1 MKKLFVA
8 VAVAISVVL
17 FSSCGGVGTGANSSA
32 SSSNSSSVSSST
44 TTSSSAATGG
54 SVLGNILGATANGET
69 LGNVLTSVL
78 GIDRITQKNLIG
90 TWKYKGPGCAFTSEN
105 ALAKAGGE
113 IAATQVK
120 EKMASQYSKL
130 GFTASNTYISFENN
144 GVFSAKIDGKS
155 ISGKYTYDEKTG
167 EVQLTTLLLN
177 ATGHIK
183 RNTDGIGLL
192 FESKKVLTLIQTL
205 AAMSSNETVNAIG
218 NISKN
223 YDGVRVGF
231 DLTK

>member
-1 MKKLFVA
+1 MKKLVIS
-8 VAVAISVVL
+8 VAVAISAVL
-17 FSSCGGVGTGANSSA
+17 FSSCGGVGEGANSS
-32 SSSNSSSVSSST
+32 SSTSSSVSSST
-44 TTSSSAATGG
+44 TTSTSAATGG
-54 SVLGNILGATANGET
+54 SVLGSILGATANGET
-69 LGNVLTSVL
+69 LGNVLSSVL
-78 GIDRITQKNLIG
+78 GIDRITQKNIIG
-90 TWKYKGPGCAFTSEN
+90 TWKYKCPGCAFTSEN
-105 ALAKAGGE
+105 TLAKAGGE

-130 GFTASNTYISFENN
+130 GFSASNTYITFENN
-144 GVFSAKIDGKS
+144 GSFSAKLDGKS
-155 ISGKYTYDEKTG
+155 IAGKYSYNENTG
-167 EVQLTTLLLN
+167 EVQLSTLLLN

-205 AAMSSNETVNAIG
+205 ASMSSNETVNAIG

>member
-1 MKKLFVA
+1 MKKFLVS
-8 VAVAISVVL
+8 VAVAISAVL
-17 FSSCGGVGTGANSSA
+17 FSSCGGVGGGANSS
-32 SSSNSSSVSSST
+32 SSTSSSVSSST

-54 SVLGNILGATANGET
+54 SVLGSILGATANGET
-69 LGNVLTSVL
+69 LGNVLSSVL

-105 ALAKAGGE
+105 TLAKAGGE

-130 GFTASNTYISFENN
+130 GFSSSNTYITFDNN
-144 GVFSAKIDGKS
+144 GSFSAKLDGKS
-155 ISGKYTYDEKTG
+155 IVGKYSYNENTG
-167 EVQLTTLLLN
+167 EVQLSTLLLN

-205 AAMSSNETVNAIG
+205 ASMSSNETVNAIG